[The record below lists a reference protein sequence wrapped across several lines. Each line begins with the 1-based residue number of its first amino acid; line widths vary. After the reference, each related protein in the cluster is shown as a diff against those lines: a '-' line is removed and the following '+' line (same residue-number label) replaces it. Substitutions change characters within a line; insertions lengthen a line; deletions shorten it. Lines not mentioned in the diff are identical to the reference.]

1 MKRYITH
8 TFLILASSLMLV
20 SCMNSYLGIEQLD
33 LGTNKPEKLTVDKVV
48 PVPGGLEIYFSLPAG
63 NPNHSQ
69 VVATYINRA
78 GVEVEFMVS
87 RYSNKILVEGFY
99 GTNEVTV
106 EMAVVDESGN
116 KSDVTY
122 VRERPQLS
130 PVEIAR
136 QSLVASPAFG
146 GVKLERDNN
155 QGLPFAIHVLTEDE
169 IQKGVKTLI
178 EDPAKTI
185 YSSDSLNTAVY
196 LRQYDNVEQV
206 FGFVLSD
213 KWGNRTDTLIQLITP
228 YKEDVI
234 DYNLVRGVTFFNPN
248 PIYSTV
254 SLDYAVAGVN
264 PVTGLDND
272 APTHSAAFAPVTMF
286 NGVTTG
292 NHFLARKYYTQ
303 PPGSSSSERTYID
316 DAYVT
321 VDLRQDL
328 RLSRVQIYPRASSSY
343 LYSRSSVKRFRIWGT
358 DDENTTRWSKFPEGW
373 TLIGEYEGRMPA
385 NPASITQE
393 ETDYFYYR
401 QEYAIAED
409 NVNPE
414 ATPTASFR
422 YMRLQLMESYTKN
435 ENFYTIN
442 EFKMF
447 GEVIKTY

>member
-1 MKRYITH
+1 MKRYITY
-8 TFLILASSLMLV
+8 TLVVLVNSLMLA

-33 LGTNKPEKLTVDKVV
+33 LGTDKPEKLTVNKVI
-48 PVPGGLEIYFSLPAG
+48 PLSGGLEIHFSLPAG

-69 VVATYINRA
+69 VVATYANKA
-78 GVEVEFMVS
+78 GDQVEFKVS
-87 RYSNKILVEGFY
+87 RYSNKILVEGFF
-99 GTNEVTV
+99 GTEEVTV

-116 KSDVTY
+116 RSDITY
-122 VRERPQLS
+122 VKDRPLLS

-136 QSLVASPAFG
+136 QSLVASAAFG
-146 GVKLERDNN
+146 GVKLEWNN
-155 QGLPFAIHVLTEDE
+155 DQALPFAIHVLTEDE

-178 EDPAKTI
+178 EDPTKTI
-185 YSSDSLNTAVY
+185 YSSDSLNTSIY
-196 LRQYDNVEQV
+196 LRQYDNVEQT

-234 DYNLVRGVTFFNPN
+234 DFKLVEAVPYFNPT
-248 PIYSTV
+248 YGTT
-254 SLDYAVAGVN
+254 SLDYAEFGVD
-264 PVTGLDND
+264 PITGLQND
-272 APTHSAAFAPVTMF
+272 ATTHSASFAPSTMF

-292 NHFLARKYYTQ
+292 NHFLARKFYIQ
-303 PPGSSSSERTYID
+303 PPGSSTSERTYVD
-316 DAYVT
+316 DVYVT
-321 VDLRQDL
+321 FDLRQDL

-358 DDENTTRWSKFPEGW
+358 DDANSTRWSKFPEGW
-373 TLIGEYEGRMPA
+373 TLIGEYEGKMPA
-385 NPASITQE
+385 NSASITQE
-393 ETDYFYYR
+393 ETDYFYFS
-401 QEYAIAED
+401 QEYAITED
-409 NVNPE
+409 NVDIE